1 MAAEGGVPRQIDI
14 GGSVGIGNAGGAVP
28 RLIGHVRVAGM
39 IAGAVMVFLW
49 KYCIADLAPV
59 LKIYELLPAFL
70 FGLLVNV
77 VVSLCTP
84 APDKEV
90 LEQYDAVKAE
100 K

>member
-1 MAAEGGVPRQIDI
+1 
-14 GGSVGIGNAGGAVP
+14 
-28 RLIGHVRVAGM
+28 M

-49 KYCIADLAPV
+49 KYCIADLAPA

>member
-1 MAAEGGVPRQIDI
+1 MLLCLRSSALLGRALVRPLVR
-14 GGSVGIGNAGGAVP
+14 SCCWRSNRYGA
-28 RLIGHVRVAGM
+28 VAGM